1 MHLLLVHASNQMKN
15 INYDK
20 QRLHPEDNDS
30 DRKPDVYRH
39 HFSSRFQAWNHQM
52 VPMGPI
58 LCAKIVSSSM
68 NLSPRWHTWHRSD
81 IKTVKPACSFC
92 QSIKIK
98 RFCPFASVW
107 LQKMFIQTIIH
118 YHYCFHNKSLYKLK
132 PSTELIFSIG
142 IPVA

>member
-1 MHLLLVHASNQMKN
+1 MISSASIRKIMIAIGNQMC
-15 INYDK
+15 IDTVFL
-20 QRLHPEDNDS
+20 QDF
-30 DRKPDVYRH
+30 RH
-39 HFSSRFQAWNHQM
+39 GIIKWFQWSPSSAQ
-52 VPMGPI
+52 
-58 LCAKIVSSSM
+58 KIVSSSM